1 MDRATVRGVAI
12 GAAQTNFPAD
22 RNEYK
27 CFTALLLQFV
37 LVLHLRNGERNMNKQ
52 MSQESDHLLYWI
64 VAVLL
69 IVSVGLA
76 DAGIVALS
84 ASLITFAQLAV
95 FALTVALIDS
105 GVFFT
110 AWLMRR

>member
-1 MDRATVRGVAI
+1 
-12 GAAQTNFPAD
+12 
-22 RNEYK
+22 
-27 CFTALLLQFV
+27 
-37 LVLHLRNGERNMNKQ
+37 VLHLNNGERNVKKQ
-52 MSQESDHLLYWI
+52 VSQESDHLLYWI

-84 ASLITFAQLAV
+84 ASLVTVVQLAMFV
-95 FALTVALIDS
+95 LTVALIDS
-105 GVFFT
+105 GVVFT

>member
-1 MDRATVRGVAI
+1 V
-12 GAAQTNFPAD
+12 
-22 RNEYK
+22 
-27 CFTALLLQFV
+27 
-37 LVLHLRNGERNMNKQ
+37 VLHLNNGERNMVKQ
-52 MSQESDHLLYWI
+52 VSRERDHLLYWI

-84 ASLITFAQLAV
+84 ASLVTFVQLAV
-95 FALTVALIDS
+95 FALTVALIDG